1 MLRCEEGT
9 KRRTIGRDVRCAMY
23 FRLWSPLVHTYI
35 LTIFFNSPAS
45 TIYTGTRFHSTSSL
59 LPIYR
64 QYYFYSYFM
73 TKYFSLKANQLQY
86 PAPASRR
93 IYIYGIFF
101 VLLHYLKFNIH
112 INWILLYLILPFQEE
127 LHSRKTFT
135 RPFQHVLFL
144 HHPHPPPLPLYFNLS
159 VSHVRSLVLLFA
171 FLHVDPVEGRVTETR
186 TEMICR
192 KQIEN
197 EEKIYIY
204 QNQSEM

>member
-1 MLRCEEGT
+1 MC
-9 KRRTIGRDVRCAMY
+9 DVLPSLLAV
-23 FRLWSPLVHTYI
+23 STHI

-45 TIYTGTRFHSTSSL
+45 YTGTRFHSTSSL

-64 QYYFYSYFM
+64 QYYFHSYFM
-73 TKYFSLKANQLQY
+73 AKYFSLKANQLQY

-112 INWILLYLILPFQEE
+112 INWILLYLILPFWEE

-144 HHPHPPPLPLYFNLS
+144 HTPPHPPHPSLFISIYLSRTFALSYSSSLLYTQIR
-159 VSHVRSLVLLFA
+159 VRAGSLK
-171 FLHVDPVEGRVTETR
+171 HGQ
-186 TEMICR
+186 
-192 KQIEN
+192 K
-197 EEKIYIY
+197 
-204 QNQSEM
+204 